1 MIKYKISQSKIND
14 SLSKKL
20 RRREMEKAFFLSSFF
35 SIAGKWKHTL
45 ILKSEK
51 NPSTLYI

>member
-20 RRREMEKAFFLSSFF
+20 RRREMEKLFFFPHFF
-35 SIAGKWKHTL
+35 QLLASGNT
-45 ILKSEK
+45 
-51 NPSTLYI
+51 PLY